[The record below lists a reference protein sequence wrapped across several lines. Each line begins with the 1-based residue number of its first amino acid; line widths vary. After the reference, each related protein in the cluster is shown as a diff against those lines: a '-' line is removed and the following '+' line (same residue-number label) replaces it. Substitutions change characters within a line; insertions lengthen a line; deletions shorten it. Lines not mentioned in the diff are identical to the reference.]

1 MIKVFKK
8 LKNRSKKLDISFNLC
23 YDFYVNCCE
32 RCSVKILSLDIGTV
46 RIGIAASDIM
56 EIIASAY
63 EVYKRKSLKED
74 VAHIVQLVSDLSV
87 GEIVI
92 GLPLKMDGTEGQ
104 SVEMAKGFGDELA
117 KYVNVPII
125 YQDERLSTVTAQ
137 KILIESGMR
146 REKRKDKVDAIA
158 ATIILQTYLDK
169 KSNMKVWFA

>member
-1 MIKVFKK
+1 M
-8 LKNRSKKLDISFNLC
+8 
-23 YDFYVNCCE
+23 
-32 RCSVKILSLDIGTV
+32 KILALDIGTV
-46 RIGIAASDIM
+46 RIGVATSDIM

-63 EVYKRKSLKED
+63 EVYRRKNLNED
-74 VAHIVQLVSDLSV
+74 VRHVAELVSKLEV

-104 SVEMAKGFGDELA
+104 SVEMAKAFGDELA
-117 KYVNVPII
+117 KLVSVPII

-146 REKRKDKVDAIA
+146 REKRKDKVDSIA

-169 KSNMKVWFA
+169 KSNMKV